1 MDYEAMRRSL
11 DHVLWIGG
19 SPCSGKSSVA
29 EMLADRHGLA
39 MYRCD
44 DAFFEHEKR
53 IDPAIQPTFHKIAN
67 MTWNEIWM
75 RPVGVQVAE
84 EIECYREEFDM
95 IVADLLTYP
104 KPSPVCAPAVCAP
117 AVIAEGA
124 ALLPGLLSSVLLDR
138 RRAMWIVPTEAF
150 QRAHYTPEQRPWM
163 RDILGQ
169 CEDPAQALR
178 NWMGRDA
185 GFARQVAEQARELSL
200 ALIEVDGKR
209 TIEQNA
215 QIVARHFELDVVQKQ
230 RGRK

>member
-1 MDYEAMRRSL
+1 MKRDLE
-11 DHVLWIGG
+11 HVLWIGG

-29 EMLADRHGLA
+29 EMLASRYGLA

-53 IDPAIQPTFHKIAN
+53 VDPAIHPTFHKIAN

-75 RPVGVQVAE
+75 RPVDVQVAE
-84 EIECYREEFDM
+84 EMECYREEFEM
-95 IVADLLTYP
+95 IVADLLAYP
-104 KPSPVCAPAVCAP
+104 KSPPVL
-117 AVIAEGA
+117 AEGA
-124 ALLPGLLSSVLLDR
+124 ALLPGLLSNLLLER

-150 QRAHYTPEQRPWM
+150 QRAHYTPERRPWM
-163 RDILGQ
+163 RDILEQ

-185 GFARQVAEQARELSL
+185 GFARQVAGQARALGMG
-200 ALIEVDGKR
+200 LIEVDGKR

-215 QIVARHFELDVVQKQ
+215 QIVARHFELDVV
-230 RGRK
+230 RNNEGESRDESNTYH

>member
-1 MDYEAMRRSL
+1 MFGE
-11 DHVLWIGG
+11 
-19 SPCSGKSSVA
+19 SSVA
-29 EMLADRHGLA
+29 EMLASRYGLA

-44 DAFFEHEKR
+44 DTFFEHEKR
-53 IDPAIQPTFHKIAN
+53 IDPAIQPTFHKIAS

-75 RPVGVQVAE
+75 RPVDVQVAE

-95 IVADLLTYP
+95 IVVDLLTYP
-104 KPSPVCAPAVCAP
+104 KSSPVCAP

-150 QRAHYTPEQRPWM
+150 QRAHYTPERRPWM

-169 CEDPAQALR
+169 CEDPAQVLR

-185 GFARQVAEQARELSL
+185 GFARQVAGQARALGL
-200 ALIEVDGKR
+200 GLIEVDGKR

-215 QIVARHFELDVVQKQ
+215 QIVAHHFELDIVQKQ